1 MRRTSGISLMLLIFL
16 SLCLIIF
23 SLLSVSGAVADQTL
37 SRQAADRTTE
47 YYAAVTSANELLSR
61 IDGCLAAYLREA
73 ADGAAADAGDAP
85 TTQENADTADAGATS
100 TTQENAD
107 AAGAGDAPATQ
118 ENADTAD
125 AGATSTTQENADA
138 AGAGDAPTTQEN
150 ADAAGAG
157 AESTTQKNANTADA
171 GAESAYLRLCSR
183 ISGDIPEAS
192 WEDGRITFSVDI
204 SEDQI
209 LLAELEVSWPV
220 TDETALYQIRTW
232 KVVNT
237 AEWTADNS
245 MNLFRL
251 GDSDSG

>member
-85 TTQENADTADAGATS
+85 T
-100 TTQENAD
+100 
-107 AAGAGDAPATQ
+107 TQ